1 MQHNMIP
8 AFKDFYDKD
17 LKGYTYDL
25 EKAKKLLDEAGFKDV
40 NNDGIRED
48 KNGQPLTIK
57 FASMSGGA
65 MAEPLAQYYIQQWK
79 EIGLNVEL
87 TRRKTYRI

>member
-1 MQHNMIP
+1 MIP

-17 LKGYTYDL
+17 LKGYIYDL

-48 KNGQPLTIK
+48 KKRTNLLLSNLRQCQ
-57 FASMSGGA
+57 
-65 MAEPLAQYYIQQWK
+65 AEQ
-79 EIGLNVEL
+79 
-87 TRRKTYRI
+87 